1 MIGIWFKEDIE
12 SIFAE
17 HRYVV
22 VTDANGEGEF
32 LLKYLS
38 DDIKRLPICNDYSE
52 IEAKYLAESKY
63 AECPVLF
70 YVRKKA
76 VQLTFLQEYVHTG
89 GLLVL
94 DDMEVYIKQKLF
106 EATGKNT
113 HLTKDQLLLAAKLSE
128 GKDKNWWQSIAD
140 GITEP
145 LRLEDWL
152 LDFLHAPSATREKM
166 DETVW
171 NVFRSEVYRL
181 IDKPQT
187 EQPAVAM
194 AQEVVN
200 TILQSLAY
208 NTIEGLLLEVYYKWA
223 DSTEKID
230 SLRKYADN
238 YALLSDVNPL
248 KANPNH
254 PFAALDRKLMMM
266 LSNAIKLHQDMNG
279 LTKFIKQRTQDRKA
293 KAFKPQWLQSV
304 WLLCT
309 FKVEGLGDISTYHD
323 IAIYYR
329 QHFAALDTA
338 MRRIYT
344 DWLNDPATLR
354 PLQEHYTILNNE
366 LLTCW
371 FNINGKYISTQ
382 KDIVVNALAGD
393 KRTAVIICDGLRI
406 EIAESAVND
415 ITDKNVKI
423 NREMAFSVL
432 PSVTENGMSALFGCA
447 EPTMNVQTRF
457 NTLKSV
463 YDDVVIM
470 PLNMLNDSVTAHRLV
485 LNYGDIDEVGE
496 KKQMGALK
504 DISNYETELRE
515 KIAHLFRLGY
525 NKIVLTTDHGF
536 VLTGLLDEAD
546 KEPRPEGNVQ
556 KIEERFVLT
565 KEPLRASNLIE
576 RTGRY
581 FSSNY
586 QYYAK
591 TDKPFKTT
599 GRYGYSHGGFTP
611 QECIIPA
618 FELNIETNNMALGVM
633 ISNKKELRAV
643 TGNYF
648 TVKLHAEGCESDLFR
663 YERKVKLLLY
673 AGNKMVSGN
682 QIYSMKPSETIHAE
696 FELTQGIDK
705 VVLVDKETSVQIDSC
720 SIIKST
726 SRDLDDLFNN

>member
-12 SIFAE
+12 RILGE

-22 VTDANGEGEF
+22 VTDANGEGGF
-32 LLKYLS
+32 LLNYLPK
-38 DDIKRLPICNDYSE
+38 DIKQIPISNEFSE
-52 IEAKYLAESKY
+52 IEAKYLAESEY
-63 AECPVLF
+63 ADSPLLF
-70 YVRKKA
+70 YAKKKA
-76 VQLTFLQEYVHTG
+76 TQLTFLQEYVQTG

-106 EATGKNT
+106 DATGRNT

-128 GKDKNWWQSIAD
+128 GKNKNWWQSVAD

-145 LRLEDWL
+145 MRLEDWL
-152 LDFLHAPSATREKM
+152 LDFLHAPTATKGKM

-187 EQPAVAM
+187 EQPAEAM
-194 AQEVVN
+194 AHEVVN
-200 TILQSLAY
+200 TILQLLVD
-208 NTIEGLLLEVYYKWA
+208 NTIDGLLLEVYYQWA

-230 SLRKYADN
+230 TLRKYADN
-238 YALLSDVNPL
+238 YVLSADINPL
-248 KANPNH
+248 KAHPNH
-254 PFAALDRKLMMM
+254 PFAALDRQLMLM
-266 LSNAIKLHQDMNG
+266 LSNALKLHQNTNDMTNY
-279 LTKFIKQRTQDRKA
+279 IKQRTQDRKA
-293 KAFKPQWLQSV
+293 RAFKPQWLKSV
-304 WLLCT
+304 LFLCT
-309 FKVEGLGDISTYHD
+309 FKIEGIDQVTTYQD
-323 IAIYYR
+323 METYYR
-329 QHFAALDTA
+329 LHFASLDTA

-344 DWLNDPATLR
+344 AWLNEPATLR

-366 LLTCW
+366 LLTYW
-371 FNINGKYISTQ
+371 FGINDKYIATQ
-382 KDIVVNALAGD
+382 KDIVVNALSGE
-393 KRTAVIICDGLRI
+393 KRTAVIVCDGLRL
-406 EIAESAVND
+406 EIAEAVVND

-423 NREMAFSVL
+423 DRKTALTVL
-432 PSVTENGMSALFGCA
+432 PSVTENGMSALFGCS
-447 EPTMNVQTRF
+447 EPIMNAQSRY
-457 NTLKSV
+457 NILKSV

-470 PLNMLNDSVTAHRLV
+470 PLNMLNDGVTANRLV

-496 KKQMGALK
+496 KKQLGALK
-504 DISNYETELRE
+504 DISNYEPELRE

-546 KEPRPEGNVQ
+546 KEPRPEGNIL

-565 KEPLRASNLIE
+565 KEPLSATNLIE
-576 RTGRY
+576 RTGSY
-581 FSSNY
+581 FNSDY

-599 GRYGYSHGGFTP
+599 GKYGYSHGGFTP

-618 FELNIETNNMALGVM
+618 YELNIESNDMALRVM
-633 ISNKKELRAV
+633 ISNKKELKAV

-648 TVKLHAEGCESDLFR
+648 TVKLLAEGCESDLFR
-663 YERKVKLLLY
+663 NERKVKLLLY

-682 QIYSMKPSETIHAE
+682 QIYSMKPGKTVHVE
-696 FELTQGIDK
+696 FELTNGIDK
-705 VVLVDKETSVQIDSC
+705 VIVVDKDTSEQIDSC
-720 SIIKST
+720 AISKSL
-726 SRDLDDLFNN
+726 SRDIDDLF

>member
-12 SIFAE
+12 RILAE
-17 HRYVV
+17 HRYIV

-38 DDIKRLPICNDYSE
+38 EDIKQLPISNEYSE

-63 AECPVLF
+63 VDSPVLF

-76 VQLTFLQEYVHTG
+76 VQLTFLQEYVQTG

-94 DDMEVYIKQKLF
+94 DDMEAYIKQKLF
-106 EATGKNT
+106 EVTGKNT

-128 GKDKNWWQSIAD
+128 GKNNNWWQSVAD

-152 LDFLHAPSATREKM
+152 LDFLHAPAATRLKM

-171 NVFRSEVYRL
+171 KVFRSEVYRL

-187 EQPAVAM
+187 EQPAEAL
-194 AQEVVN
+194 AQEGVN
-200 TILQSLAY
+200 VILQSLAD
-208 NTIEGLLLEVYYKWA
+208 NSINGLLLEVYYQWA

-230 SLRKYADN
+230 TLRKYADN
-238 YALLSDVNPL
+238 YALLADINPL
-248 KANPNH
+248 KAHPNH
-254 PFAALDRKLMMM
+254 PFAALDRQLMLM
-266 LSNAIKLHQDMNG
+266 LSNAMKLHQDTTE
-279 LTKFIKQRTQDRKA
+279 LTKFLKQRTQDRKA

-309 FKVEGLGDISTYHD
+309 FKVEGLGSISSYQD
-323 IAIYYR
+323 IATYYR
-329 QHFAALDTA
+329 LHFAALDTA

-371 FNINGKYISTQ
+371 FEIKDNYISTQ
-382 KDIVVNALAGD
+382 KDIVTNALSGD
-393 KRTAVIICDGLRI
+393 KRTAVIVCDGLRL
-406 EIAESAVND
+406 EIAEAVVKD

-423 NREMAFSVL
+423 DRKTALSVL
-432 PSVTENGMSALFGCA
+432 PSVTENGMSALYGCS
-447 EPTMNVQTRF
+447 EPTMNAQTRF
-457 NTLKSV
+457 NTLKSI

-470 PLNMLNDSVTAHRLV
+470 PLNMLNDGIIAQRLV

-504 DISNYETELRE
+504 DITNYEPELRE

-536 VLTGLLDEAD
+536 VLTGILDEAD
-546 KEPRPEGNVQ
+546 KELRPEGNVQ
-556 KIEERFVLT
+556 KIEERYVLT
-565 KEPLRASNLIE
+565 EEPLNAANLIE
-576 RTGRY
+576 KAGRY
-581 FSSNY
+581 FNSNY

-618 FELNIETNNMALGVM
+618 YELNIETNNMALGVM
-633 ISNKKELRAV
+633 ISNKKELQSV

-648 TVKLHAEGCESDLFR
+648 TVKLLAEGCESDLFR
-663 YERKVKLLLY
+663 NERKVKLLLY

-696 FELTQGIDK
+696 FEMTLGIDK

-720 SIIKST
+720 SIIKSA
-726 SRDLDDLFNN
+726 SRDLDDLL

>member
-12 SIFAE
+12 RILAE
-17 HRYVV
+17 HRYIV

-38 DDIKRLPICNDYSE
+38 EDIKQLPITGEYSE

-63 AECPVLF
+63 EDSPVLF
-70 YVRKKA
+70 YARKKA
-76 VQLTFLQEYVHTG
+76 AQLTFLQEYVQTG

-106 EATGKNT
+106 EVTGKNT

-128 GKDKNWWQSIAD
+128 GKNKNWWQSVAD

-152 LDFLHAPSATREKM
+152 LDFLHAPAATRQKM

-187 EQPAVAM
+187 EQPAEAM

-200 TILQSLAY
+200 VILLSLAD
-208 NTIEGLLLEVYYKWA
+208 NSINGLLLEVYYQWA

-230 SLRKYADN
+230 TLSKYADS
-238 YALLSDVNPL
+238 YALRADINPL
-248 KANPNH
+248 KAHPNH
-254 PFAALDRKLMMM
+254 PFAALDRQLMLM
-266 LSNAIKLHQDMNG
+266 LSNAMKLHQDTTE
-279 LTKFIKQRTQDRKA
+279 LTKFLKQRTQDRKA

-309 FKVEGLGDISTYHD
+309 FKVEGLGSISSYQD
-323 IAIYYR
+323 IATYYR
-329 QHFAALDTA
+329 LHFAALDTA

-344 DWLNDPATLR
+344 DWLNDPVTLR
-354 PLQEHYTILNNE
+354 PLQEHYTILYNE

-371 FNINGKYISTQ
+371 FNIEDNYSSTQ
-382 KDIVVNALAGD
+382 KNMVVNALAGD
-393 KRTAVIICDGLRI
+393 KRTAIIVCDGLRL
-406 EIAESAVND
+406 EIAEAVVNA
-415 ITDKNVKI
+415 ITDKDVKI
-423 NREMAFSVL
+423 DRKTALSVV
-432 PSVTENGMSALFGCA
+432 PSVTENGMSALFGCS
-447 EPTMNVQTRF
+447 EPTMNAQARF
-457 NTLKSV
+457 NTLKSI

-470 PLNMLNDSVTAHRLV
+470 PLNMLNDSVTAKRLV
-485 LNYGDIDEVGE
+485 LYYGDIDEVGE
-496 KKQMGALK
+496 KKQLGALK
-504 DISNYETELRE
+504 DITNYESELIE

-546 KEPRPEGNVQ
+546 KEPRPEGNIL
-556 KIEERFVLT
+556 KMEERFVLT
-565 KEPLRASNLIE
+565 EEPLTASNLME
-576 RTGRY
+576 RTDRY
-581 FSSNY
+581 FNSNY

-618 FELNIETNNMALGVM
+618 YELSIESNDMALGVM
-633 ISNKKELRAV
+633 ISNKKELKSV

-648 TVKLHAEGCESDLFR
+648 TVKLLAEGCESDLFR
-663 YERKVKLLLY
+663 NERKIKLLLY
-673 AGNKMVSGN
+673 SGNKMVYGN
-682 QIYSMKPSETIHAE
+682 QFYSMKPGETIHAE
-696 FELTQGIDK
+696 FEMTQGIDK
-705 VVLVDKETSVQIDSC
+705 VVLVDKETAVQIDSC
-720 SIIKST
+720 SIIKSA
-726 SRDLDDLFNN
+726 SRDLDDLL

>member
-12 SIFAE
+12 RILAE

-22 VTDANGEGEF
+22 VTDANGEGGF
-32 LLKYLS
+32 LLKYLPE
-38 DDIKRLPICNDYSE
+38 DIRQIPISNEYSE
-52 IEAKYLAESKY
+52 IEAKYLAESEY
-63 AECPVLF
+63 AESPILF
-70 YVRKKA
+70 YAKKKA
-76 VQLTFLQEYVHTG
+76 AQLTFLQEYVQTG

-106 EATGKNT
+106 DATDKNT
-113 HLTKDQLLLAAKLSE
+113 YLTKDQLLLAAKLSE
-128 GKDKNWWQSIAD
+128 GKNKNWWQSVAD

-152 LDFLHAPSATREKM
+152 LDFLHAPAATRQKM

-181 IDKPQT
+181 IDKPQM
-187 EQPAVAM
+187 EQSAEAL

-200 TILQSLAY
+200 VILQSLAD
-208 NTIEGLLLEVYYKWA
+208 NSIEGLLLEVYYQWA

-230 SLRKYADN
+230 TLRKYADN
-238 YALLSDVNPL
+238 YALPTDINPL
-248 KANPNH
+248 KAHPNH
-254 PFAALDRKLMMM
+254 PFAALDRQLILM
-266 LSNAIKLHQDMNG
+266 LSNAMKMHQNTTE
-279 LTKFIKQRTQDRKA
+279 LTKFLKQRAQDRKA

-309 FKVEGLGDISTYHD
+309 FKVEGLGPISTYQD
-323 IAIYYR
+323 IATYYR

-371 FNINGKYISTQ
+371 FEIKDNYISTQ
-382 KDIVVNALAGD
+382 KDIVTNALSGD
-393 KRTAVIICDGLRI
+393 KRTAVIVCDGLRL
-406 EIAESAVND
+406 EIAEAVVKD

-423 NREMAFSVL
+423 DRKTALSVL
-432 PSVTENGMSALFGCA
+432 PSVTENGMSALYGCS
-447 EPTMNVQTRF
+447 EPTMNAQTRF
-457 NTLKSV
+457 NTLKSI
-463 YDDVVIM
+463 YDDVVIL
-470 PLNMLNDSVTAHRLV
+470 PLNMLNDGVIAQRLV

-504 DISNYETELRE
+504 DITNYEPELRE

-536 VLTGLLDEAD
+536 VLTGILDEAD

-556 KIEERFVLT
+556 KIEERYVLT
-565 KEPLRASNLIE
+565 EEPLNAANLIE
-576 RTGRY
+576 KAGRY
-581 FSSNY
+581 FNSNY

-618 FELNIETNNMALGVM
+618 YELNIETNNMALGVM
-633 ISNKKELRAV
+633 ISNKKELKSV

-648 TVKLHAEGCESDLFR
+648 TVKLLAEGCESDLFR
-663 YERKVKLLLY
+663 NERKVKLLLY

-696 FELTQGIDK
+696 FEMTLGIDK

-720 SIIKST
+720 SIIKSA
-726 SRDLDDLFNN
+726 SRDLDDLL

>member
-12 SIFAE
+12 RILAE

-32 LLKYLS
+32 LLKYLPE
-38 DDIKRLPICNDYSE
+38 DIKQLPITGEYSE

-63 AECPVLF
+63 ADCPVLF

-76 VQLTFLQEYVHTG
+76 AQLSFLQEYVQTG

-113 HLTKDQLLLAAKLSE
+113 HLTKDQLLLAAKLSD
-128 GKDKNWWQSIAD
+128 GKNKNWWQSVAD

-152 LDFLHAPSATREKM
+152 LDFLHAPAATRQKM

-187 EQPAVAM
+187 EQPAEAM

-200 TILQSLAY
+200 TILQSLAD
-208 NTIEGLLLEVYYKWA
+208 NTIEGLLLEVYYQWA

-230 SLRKYADN
+230 TLRKYAEN
-238 YALLSDVNPL
+238 YALPADINPL
-248 KANPNH
+248 KAHPNH
-254 PFAALDRKLMMM
+254 PFSALDRQLMMM
-266 LSNAIKLHQDMNG
+266 LSNALKLHQDTKE

-293 KAFKPQWLQSV
+293 KAL
-304 WLLCT
+304 
-309 FKVEGLGDISTYHD
+309 VEGLGAISTYQD
-323 IAIYYR
+323 VATYYR

-371 FNINGKYISTQ
+371 FDIKENYISTQ
-382 KDIVVNALAGD
+382 KDIVINALSRD
-393 KRTAVIICDGLRI
+393 KRTAVIVCDGLRL
-406 EIAESAVND
+406 EIAEAIVNG

-423 NREMAFSVL
+423 DRKTALTVL
-432 PSVTENGMSALFGCA
+432 PSVTENGMSALFGCS
-447 EPTMNVQTRF
+447 EPIMNAQPRF

-470 PLNMLNDSVTAHRLV
+470 PLNMLNDGVTANRLV

-496 KKQMGALK
+496 KKQLGALK
-504 DISNYETELRE
+504 DITNYEPELRE

-546 KEPRPEGNVQ
+546 KEPRPEGNIQ
-556 KIEERFVLT
+556 KIEERYVLT
-565 KEPLRASNLIE
+565 EEPLNAANLIE
-576 RTGRY
+576 RGGSY

-618 FELNIETNNMALGVM
+618 YELNIESNDMALRVM
-633 ISNKKELRAV
+633 ISNKKELKAV

-648 TVKLHAEGCESDLFR
+648 TVKLLAEGCESDLFR
-663 YERKVKLLLY
+663 SERKVKLLLF

-682 QIYSMKPSETIHAE
+682 QIFSMKPGETIHAE
-696 FELTQGIDK
+696 FEMTQGIDK

-720 SIIKST
+720 SIIKSA
-726 SRDLDDLFNN
+726 SRDLDDLL

>member
-12 SIFAE
+12 RILGE

-22 VTDANGEGEF
+22 VTDANGEGGF

-38 DDIKRLPICNDYSE
+38 EDIKQIPISNEYSE
-52 IEAKYLAESKY
+52 IEAKYLAESEF
-63 AECPVLF
+63 ADSPVLF
-70 YVRKKA
+70 YARKKA
-76 VQLTFLQEYVHTG
+76 AQLNFLQEYVQTG

-94 DDMEVYIKQKLF
+94 DDMEAYIKQKLF
-106 EATGKNT
+106 DATGKNT

-128 GKDKNWWQSIAD
+128 GKDKNWWQSVAD
-140 GITEP
+140 GITAP

-152 LDFLHAPSATREKM
+152 LDFLHAPAATRQKM

-187 EQPAVAM
+187 EQSAETM
-194 AQEVVN
+194 AQEVANV
-200 TILQSLAY
+200 ILQSLAD
-208 NTIEGLLLEVYYKWA
+208 NTIEGLMLEVYYQWA

-230 SLRKYADN
+230 TLRKYADS
-238 YALLSDVNPL
+238 YALPTDINPL
-248 KANPNH
+248 KAHPNH
-254 PFAALDRKLMMM
+254 PFAVLDRQLMLM
-266 LSNAIKLHQDMNG
+266 LSNAMKLHQETEE
-279 LTKFIKQRTQDRKA
+279 LAKFIKQRTQDRKA

-304 WLLCT
+304 LLLCT
-309 FKVEGLGDISTYHD
+309 FKTEGLGQVATYQD
-323 IAIYYR
+323 MCTYYR
-329 QHFAALDTA
+329 QHFASLDTA

-344 DWLNDPATLR
+344 AWLNDPATLR
-354 PLQEHYTILNNE
+354 PLQEYYTILNNE
-366 LLTCW
+366 LLSSW
-371 FNINGKYISTQ
+371 FNINDNYVATQ
-382 KDIVVNALAGD
+382 RDIVVKALSGD
-393 KRTAVIICDGLRI
+393 KRTAVIVCDGLRL
-406 EIAESAVND
+406 EIAEAVVNG

-423 NREMAFSVL
+423 DKKAALSVL
-432 PSVTENGMSALFGCA
+432 PSVTENGMSVLFGCS
-447 EPTMNVQTRF
+447 EPTTNAQLRY

-463 YDDVVIM
+463 FDDVVIM
-470 PLNMLNDSVTAHRLV
+470 QLDMLNDGVTAQRLV
-485 LNYGDIDEVGE
+485 LNYGDIDQVGE
-496 KKQMGALK
+496 KKQLGALK
-504 DISNYETELRE
+504 DITNYESELRE
-515 KIAHLFRLGY
+515 KVAHLFRLGH
-525 NKIVLTTDHGF
+525 NKIVITTDHGF

-565 KEPLRASNLIE
+565 EEPLSASNLIE

-581 FSSNY
+581 FNSNY

-618 FELNIETNNMALGVM
+618 YELTIETNDMALRVM
-633 ISNKKELRAV
+633 ISNKKELNAV

-648 TVKLHAEGCESDLFR
+648 TVKLLAEGCESDLFR
-663 YERKVKLLLY
+663 NERKVKLLFY
-673 AGNKMVSGN
+673 AGSKLVIGN
-682 QIYSMKPSETIHAE
+682 LIYSMKPNKTVHVE
-696 FELTQGIDK
+696 FELAHGIDK

-720 SIIKST
+720 SIIKSA
-726 SRDLDDLFNN
+726 SRDLDDLL

>member
-12 SIFAE
+12 RVLAE

-38 DDIKRLPICNDYSE
+38 EDIKQLPISNEYSE

-63 AECPVLF
+63 ADSQILF
-70 YVRKKA
+70 YARKKA
-76 VQLTFLQEYVHTG
+76 VQLTFLQEYVQTG

-94 DDMEVYIKQKLF
+94 DDMEAYIKQKLF

-113 HLTKDQLLLAAKLSE
+113 HLNKDQLLLAAKLSE
-128 GKDKNWWQSIAD
+128 GKNKNWWQSVAD
-140 GITEP
+140 GITES

-152 LDFLHAPSATREKM
+152 LDFLHAPTAIRQNM

-181 IDKPQT
+181 INKPQT
-187 EQPAVAM
+187 EQPADAM

-200 TILQSLAY
+200 VILQSLAD
-208 NTIEGLLLEVYYKWA
+208 NSIEGLLLEVYYQWA

-238 YALLSDVNPL
+238 YALPTDINPL
-248 KANPNH
+248 KAHPNH
-254 PFAALDRKLMMM
+254 PFAALDRQLMQM
-266 LSNAIKLHQDMNG
+266 LSNAMKLHQDTTE
-279 LTKFIKQRTQDRKA
+279 LTKFLNQRIQDRKA

-309 FKVEGLGDISTYHD
+309 FKVEGLGAISTYQD
-323 IAIYYR
+323 IVTYYR
-329 QHFAALDTA
+329 QFFAALDTA

-344 DWLNDPATLR
+344 DWLNEPATLR

-371 FNINGKYISTQ
+371 FNIKDNYISTQ
-382 KDIVVNALAGD
+382 KDVVVNALAGD
-393 KRTAVIICDGLRI
+393 KRTAVIVCDGLRL
-406 EIAESAVND
+406 EIAEAVVSS
-415 ITDKNVKI
+415 ITDRNVKI
-423 NREMAFSVL
+423 DRKTALSVL
-432 PSVTENGMSALFGCA
+432 PSVTENGMSALFGCS
-447 EPTMNVQTRF
+447 EPTMNAQTRF
-457 NTLKSV
+457 NTLKSI

-470 PLNMLNDSVTAHRLV
+470 PLNMLNDGVTAQRLV

-496 KKQMGALK
+496 KKQLGALK
-504 DISNYETELRE
+504 DITNYEPELRE

-546 KEPRPEGNVQ
+546 KEPRPNGNVQ
-556 KIEERFVLT
+556 KVEERYVLT
-565 KEPLRASNLIE
+565 EEPLKASSLIE
-576 RTGRY
+576 KTGRY
-581 FSSNY
+581 FNSNY

-618 FELNIETNNMALGVM
+618 YELNIETNNMALGVM
-633 ISNKKELRAV
+633 ISNKKELKAV

-648 TVKLHAEGCESDLFR
+648 TVKLLAEGCESDLFR
-663 YERKVKLLLY
+663 NERKVKLLLY

-682 QIYSMKPSETIHAE
+682 QVYSMKPGETVNAE
-696 FELTQGIDK
+696 FEMTKGIDK
-705 VVLVDKETSVQIDSC
+705 VVLVDRETSVQIDSC
-720 SIIKST
+720 SIIKSA
-726 SRDLDDLFNN
+726 SRDLDDLL

>member
-12 SIFAE
+12 RILAE

-22 VTDANGEGEF
+22 VTDANGEGGF
-32 LLKYLS
+32 LLKYLPE
-38 DDIKRLPICNDYSE
+38 DIRQIPISNEYSE
-52 IEAKYLAESKY
+52 IEAKYLAESEY
-63 AECPVLF
+63 AESPILF
-70 YVRKKA
+70 YAKKKA
-76 VQLTFLQEYVHTG
+76 AQLTFLQEYVQTG
-89 GLLVL
+89 GLLVM

-106 EATGKNT
+106 DATDKNT

-128 GKDKNWWQSIAD
+128 GKNKNWWQSVAD

-152 LDFLHAPSATREKM
+152 LDFLHAPAATRQKM

-181 IDKPQT
+181 IDKPQM
-187 EQPAVAM
+187 EQSAEAL

-200 TILQSLAY
+200 VILQSLAD
-208 NTIEGLLLEVYYKWA
+208 NSIDGLLLEVYYQWA

-238 YALLSDVNPL
+238 YALPADINPL
-248 KANPNH
+248 KAHPNH
-254 PFAALDRKLMMM
+254 PFAALDRQLMQM
-266 LSNAIKLHQDMNG
+266 LSNAMKMHQDTTE
-279 LTKFIKQRTQDRKA
+279 LTKFLKQRTQDRKA

-309 FKVEGLGDISTYHD
+309 FKVEGLGTISTYQD
-323 IAIYYR
+323 IATYYR

-371 FNINGKYISTQ
+371 FDIKDNYISTQ
-382 KDIVVNALAGD
+382 KDIVINALSGD
-393 KRTAVIICDGLRI
+393 KRTAVIVCDGLRL
-406 EIAESAVND
+406 EIAEAVVNA
-415 ITDKNVKI
+415 ITDKTVKI
-423 NREMAFSVL
+423 DRKTALSVL
-432 PSVTENGMSALFGCA
+432 PSVTENGMSALFGCSD
-447 EPTMNVQTRF
+447 PTMNTQTRF
-457 NTLKSV
+457 NTLKSF

-470 PLNMLNDSVTAHRLV
+470 PLNMLNDGVTAQRLV

-496 KKQMGALK
+496 KKQLGALK
-504 DISNYETELRE
+504 DITNYEPELRE

-556 KIEERFVLT
+556 KIEERYVLT
-565 KEPLRASNLIE
+565 EEPLNAANLIE
-576 RTGRY
+576 KAGRY
-581 FSSNY
+581 FNSNY

-618 FELNIETNNMALGVM
+618 YELNIETNNMALGVM
-633 ISNKKELRAV
+633 ISNKKELQSV

-648 TVKLHAEGCESDLFR
+648 TVKLLAEGCESDLFR
-663 YERKVKLLLY
+663 NERKVKLLLY

-696 FELTQGIDK
+696 FEMTLGIDK

-720 SIIKST
+720 SIIKSA
-726 SRDLDDLFNN
+726 SRDLDDLL

>member
-12 SIFAE
+12 RILAE
-17 HRYVV
+17 HRYIV

-38 DDIKRLPICNDYSE
+38 EDIKQLPISNEYSE

-63 AECPVLF
+63 VDSPVLF
-70 YVRKKA
+70 YARKKA
-76 VQLTFLQEYVHTG
+76 ARLTFLQEYVQTG

-94 DDMEVYIKQKLF
+94 DDMEVYIRQKLF
-106 EATGKNT
+106 EVTGKNT

-128 GKDKNWWQSIAD
+128 GKNKNWWQSVAD

-152 LDFLHAPSATREKM
+152 LDFLHAPAATRLKM

-171 NVFRSEVYRL
+171 KVFRSEVYRL

-187 EQPAVAM
+187 EQPAEAL
-194 AQEVVN
+194 AQEGVN
-200 TILQSLAY
+200 VILQSLAD
-208 NTIEGLLLEVYYKWA
+208 NSINGLLLEVYYQWA

-230 SLRKYADN
+230 TLRKYADN
-238 YALLSDVNPL
+238 YALPADINPL
-248 KANPNH
+248 KAHPNH
-254 PFAALDRKLMMM
+254 PFAALDRQLMLM
-266 LSNAIKLHQDMNG
+266 LSNAMKLHQDTTE
-279 LTKFIKQRTQDRKA
+279 LTKFLKQRTQDRKA

-309 FKVEGLGDISTYHD
+309 FKVEGLGSISSYQD
-323 IAIYYR
+323 IATYYR
-329 QHFAALDTA
+329 LHFAALDTA

-371 FNINGKYISTQ
+371 FEIKDNYISTQ
-382 KDIVVNALAGD
+382 KDIVTNALSGD
-393 KRTAVIICDGLRI
+393 KRTAVIVCDGLRL
-406 EIAESAVND
+406 EIAEAVVKD

-423 NREMAFSVL
+423 DRKTALSVL
-432 PSVTENGMSALFGCA
+432 PSVTENGMSALYGCS
-447 EPTMNVQTRF
+447 EPTMNAQTRF
-457 NTLKSV
+457 NTLKSI

-470 PLNMLNDSVTAHRLV
+470 PLNMLNDGIIAQRLV

-504 DISNYETELRE
+504 DITNYEPELRE

-536 VLTGLLDEAD
+536 VLTGILDEAD
-546 KEPRPEGNVQ
+546 KELRPEGNVQ
-556 KIEERFVLT
+556 KIEERYVLT
-565 KEPLRASNLIE
+565 EEPLNAANLIE
-576 RTGRY
+576 KAGRY
-581 FSSNY
+581 FNSNY

-618 FELNIETNNMALGVM
+618 YELNIETNNMALGVM
-633 ISNKKELRAV
+633 ISNKKELQSV

-648 TVKLHAEGCESDLFR
+648 TVKLLAEGCESDLFR
-663 YERKVKLLLY
+663 NERKVKLLLY

-696 FELTQGIDK
+696 FEMTLGIDK

-720 SIIKST
+720 SIIKSA
-726 SRDLDDLFNN
+726 SRDLDDLL

>member
-1 MIGIWFKEDIE
+1 MIGIWFKEDIDR
-12 SIFAE
+12 ILAE
-17 HRYVV
+17 HRHVV
-22 VTDANGEGEF
+22 VTDASSEGEF

-38 DDIKRLPICNDYSE
+38 EDIKQLPISNEYSE

-63 AECPVLF
+63 VDSPVLF
-70 YVRKKA
+70 YVGKKA
-76 VQLTFLQEYVHTG
+76 AQLSFLQEYVQTG

-128 GKDKNWWQSIAD
+128 GKNKNWWQSVAD

-152 LDFLHAPSATREKM
+152 LDFLHAPAATRQKM

-171 NVFRSEVYRL
+171 NVFRSEVYQL

-200 TILQSLAY
+200 TIMQSLAD
-208 NTIEGLLLEVYYKWA
+208 NTIDGLLLKVYYQWA

-230 SLRKYADN
+230 TLRKYADN
-238 YALLSDVNPL
+238 YVLPADINPL
-248 KANPNH
+248 KAHPNH
-254 PFAALDRKLMMM
+254 PFAALDRQLMLM
-266 LSNAIKLHQDMNG
+266 LSNAMKLHQDTKG
-279 LTKFIKQRTQDRKA
+279 LTKFLKQRTQDRKA
-293 KAFKPQWLQSV
+293 KAFKPIWLQSV
-304 WLLCT
+304 LLLCT
-309 FKVEGLGDISTYHD
+309 FKIEDPGQVTTYQDMST
-323 IAIYYR
+323 YYR

-344 DWLNDPATLR
+344 AWLSDPATLR

-366 LLTCW
+366 LLTYW
-371 FNINGKYISTQ
+371 FSLNDNYVATQ
-382 KDIVVNALAGD
+382 KDIVANALSGGI
-393 KRTAVIICDGLRI
+393 RTAVIVCDGLRL
-406 EIAESAVND
+406 EIAEAVVEG
-415 ITDKNVKI
+415 IIDKNVKI
-423 NREMAFSVL
+423 DKKTALAVL
-432 PSVTENGMSALFGCA
+432 PSVTENGMSALYGCS
-447 EPTMNVQTRF
+447 EPTTNAQSRY
-457 NTLKSV
+457 NTLKSA

-470 PLNMLNDSVTAHRLV
+470 PLNMLNDGVTARRLV

-496 KKQMGALK
+496 KKQLGALE
-504 DISNYETELRE
+504 DITNYEPKLRE

-556 KIEERFVLT
+556 KIEERYVLT
-565 KEPLRASNLIE
+565 EEPLKTSNLIE

-581 FSSNY
+581 FNSNY

-618 FELNIETNNMALGVM
+618 YELSIETNDMALGVI
-633 ISNKKELRAV
+633 ISNKKELKAV

-648 TVKLHAEGCESDLFR
+648 TVKLLAEGCESDLFR
-663 YERKVKLLLY
+663 NERKVKLLLF

-682 QIYSMKPSETIHAE
+682 QIYSMKPGDTIHAE
-696 FELTQGIDK
+696 FEMTNGIDK

-720 SIIKST
+720 SIIKSA
-726 SRDLDDLFNN
+726 SRDLDGLL

>member
-12 SIFAE
+12 RILRE

-32 LLKYLS
+32 LLKYLPE
-38 DDIKRLPICNDYSE
+38 DIRQIPISNEYSE

-63 AECPVLF
+63 ADSPVLF

-76 VQLTFLQEYVHTG
+76 VQLSFLQEYVQTG
-89 GLLVL
+89 GLLIL

-113 HLTKDQLLLAAKLSE
+113 HLTKDQLLLAAKLCE
-128 GKDKNWWQSIAD
+128 GKNKNWWQSVAD

-152 LDFLHAPSATREKM
+152 LDFLHAPASTRQKM

-187 EQPAVAM
+187 EQPAEAM

-200 TILQSLAY
+200 VILQSLAD
-208 NTIEGLLLEVYYKWA
+208 NSIEGLLLEVYYQWA

-230 SLRKYADN
+230 TLRKYADN
-238 YALLSDVNPL
+238 YALSADCNPL
-248 KANPNH
+248 KAHPNH
-254 PFAALDRKLMMM
+254 PFAALDRQLMQM
-266 LSNAIKLHQDMNG
+266 LSNAMKMHLDTTE
-279 LTKFIKQRTQDRKA
+279 LTRFLNQRTQDRKA

-309 FKVEGLGDISTYHD
+309 FKVEGLGAISTYQD
-323 IAIYYR
+323 IVTYYR
-329 QHFAALDTA
+329 QYFAALDTA

-344 DWLNDPATLR
+344 DWLNEPATLR

-371 FNINGKYISTQ
+371 FNIKDNYISAQ

-393 KRTAVIICDGLRI
+393 KRTAVIVCDGLRL
-406 EIAESAVND
+406 EIAEAVVNA
-415 ITDKNVKI
+415 ITDNNVKI
-423 NREMAFSVL
+423 DKKTALSVL
-432 PSVTENGMSALFGCA
+432 PSVTENGMSALFGCS
-447 EPTMNVQTRF
+447 EPIINAQTRF
-457 NTLKSV
+457 NTLKSI
-463 YDDVVIM
+463 YDNVVII
-470 PLNMLNDSVTAHRLV
+470 PLNMLNDGVTAQRLV

-496 KKQMGALK
+496 KKQLGALK
-504 DISNYETELRE
+504 DITNYEPELRE

-546 KEPRPEGNVQ
+546 KEPRPNGNVQ
-556 KIEERFVLT
+556 KIEERYVLT
-565 KEPLRASNLIE
+565 EEPLKASSLIE
-576 RTGRY
+576 KTGRY
-581 FSSNY
+581 FNSNY

-618 FELNIETNNMALGVM
+618 YELNIETNDMTLGVN
-633 ISNKKELRAV
+633 ISNKMDLKAV

-648 TVKLHAEGCESDLFR
+648 TVKLLAEGCESDLFR
-663 YERKVKLLLY
+663 NERKVKLLLY
-673 AGNKMVSGN
+673 AGNKMMPGN
-682 QIYSMKPSETIHAE
+682 QVYSMKPGETVNAE
-696 FELTQGIDK
+696 FEMTQGIDK
-705 VVLVDKETSVQIDSC
+705 VILVDKETSVQIDSC
-720 SIIKST
+720 SIIKSA
-726 SRDLDDLFNN
+726 SRDLDDLL

>member
-1 MIGIWFKEDIE
+1 MIGIWFKENIE
-12 SIFAE
+12 RILAE

-22 VTDANGEGEF
+22 LTDANGEGEF

-38 DDIKRLPICNDYSE
+38 EDIKQLPISNEYSE

-63 AECPVLF
+63 ADSPLLF

-76 VQLTFLQEYVHTG
+76 VQLTFLQEYVQTG

-94 DDMEVYIKQKLF
+94 DDMEAYIKQKLF

-128 GKDKNWWQSIAD
+128 GKNKNWWQSVAD

-152 LDFLHAPSATREKM
+152 LDFLHAPAVTRQKM

-181 IDKPQT
+181 INKPQT
-187 EQPAVAM
+187 EQPAEAM
-194 AQEVVN
+194 AQETVDV
-200 TILQSLAY
+200 ILQSLAD
-208 NTIEGLLLEVYYKWA
+208 NSIEGLLLDVYYQWA

-230 SLRKYADN
+230 TLRKYADN
-238 YALLSDVNPL
+238 YALPADINPL
-248 KANPNH
+248 RAHPNH
-254 PFAALDRKLMMM
+254 PFATLDRQLMLI
-266 LSNAIKLHQDMNG
+266 LSNAMKMHQDTTE
-279 LTKFIKQRTQDRKA
+279 LTKFLKQRTQDRKA

-309 FKVEGLGDISTYHD
+309 FKVEGLGAISTYQD
-323 IAIYYR
+323 IATYYR

-344 DWLNDPATLR
+344 DWLNEPAILR

-371 FNINGKYISTQ
+371 FDIKENYISTQ

-393 KRTAVIICDGLRI
+393 KRTAVIVCDGLRL
-406 EIAESAVND
+406 EIAEAVVNA

-423 NREMAFSVL
+423 DRKTALSVL
-432 PSVTENGMSALFGCA
+432 PSVIENGMSALFGCN
-447 EPTMNVQTRF
+447 EPTMNAQYRF
-457 NTLKSV
+457 NTLKSI

-470 PLNMLNDSVTAHRLV
+470 PLNMLNDGVTAQRLV

-504 DISNYETELRE
+504 DITNYEPELRE

-525 NKIVLTTDHGF
+525 NRIVLTTDHGF
-536 VLTGLLDEAD
+536 VLTDLLDESD
-546 KEPRPEGNVQ
+546 KEPRPEGNIQ
-556 KIEERFVLT
+556 KIEERYVLT
-565 KEPLRASNLIE
+565 EEPLNAANLIE
-576 RTGRY
+576 RGGSY
-581 FSSNY
+581 FNSNF

-618 FELNIETNNMALGVM
+618 YELNIETNNMALGVM
-633 ISNKKELRAV
+633 ISNKMELKAV

-648 TVKLHAEGCESDLFR
+648 TVKLLAEGCESDLFR
-663 YERKVKLLLY
+663 NERKVKLLLF

-682 QIYSMKPSETIHAE
+682 QIYSMKPGETIHAE
-696 FELTQGIDK
+696 FEKTQGIDK

-720 SIIKST
+720 SIIKSA
-726 SRDLDDLFNN
+726 SRDLDDLL

>member
-1 MIGIWFKEDIE
+1 MIGIWFKEDIDR
-12 SIFAE
+12 ILAE
-17 HRYVV
+17 HRHVV
-22 VTDANGEGEF
+22 VTDASSEGEF

-38 DDIKRLPICNDYSE
+38 EDIKQLPISNEYSE

-63 AECPVLF
+63 ADSPVLF
-70 YVRKKA
+70 YVKKKA
-76 VQLTFLQEYVHTG
+76 LQLTFLQEYVQTG

-113 HLTKDQLLLAAKLSE
+113 HLTKDKLLLAAKLSE
-128 GKDKNWWQSIAD
+128 GKNKNWWQSVAD

-152 LDFLHAPSATREKM
+152 LDFLHAPVATRQKM

-181 IDKPQT
+181 IEKPQT
-187 EQPAVAM
+187 EQPAEAM

-200 TILQSLAY
+200 VILQSLAD
-208 NTIEGLLLEVYYKWA
+208 NSIEGLLLEVYYQWA

-230 SLRKYADN
+230 TLRKYADN
-238 YALLSDVNPL
+238 YVLPADINPL
-248 KANPNH
+248 KVHPNH
-254 PFAALDRKLMMM
+254 PFATLDRQLMLI
-266 LSNAIKLHQDMNG
+266 LSNAMKLHQDTTE
-279 LTKFIKQRTQDRKA
+279 LTKFLKQRTQDRKA

-304 WLLCT
+304 WFLCT
-309 FKVEGLGDISTYHD
+309 FKIEGLGAISTYQD
-323 IAIYYR
+323 IATYYR

-344 DWLNDPATLR
+344 DWLNEPATLR

-371 FNINGKYISTQ
+371 FDIKENYISTQ
-382 KDIVVNALAGD
+382 KDIVVTALAGD
-393 KRTAVIICDGLRI
+393 KRTAVIVCDGLRL
-406 EIAESAVND
+406 EIAEAVVKE

-423 NREMAFSVL
+423 DRKTALSVL
-432 PSVTENGMSALFGCA
+432 PSVTENGMSALFGCS
-447 EPTMNVQTRF
+447 EPTMNAQTRF
-457 NTLKSV
+457 NTLKSI

-470 PLNMLNDSVTAHRLV
+470 PLNMLNDGVTTQRLV

-504 DISNYETELRE
+504 DITNYEPELRE

-546 KEPRPEGNVQ
+546 KEPRPEGNIQ
-556 KIEERFVLT
+556 KIEERYVLT
-565 KEPLRASNLIE
+565 EEPLKASNLIE
-576 RTGRY
+576 KGGSY
-581 FSSNY
+581 FNSNY

-618 FELNIETNNMALGVM
+618 YELNIENNNMALGVM
-633 ISNKKELRAV
+633 ISNKKELKAV

-648 TVKLHAEGCESDLFR
+648 MVKLLAEGCESDLFR
-663 YERKVKLLLY
+663 NERKVKLLLF
-673 AGNKMVSGN
+673 AGNQMVSGN
-682 QIYSMKPSETIHAE
+682 QIFSMKPGETFHAE
-696 FELTQGIDK
+696 FEMTQGIDK

-720 SIIKST
+720 SIIKSA
-726 SRDLDDLFNN
+726 SRDLDDLL

>member
-1 MIGIWFKEDIE
+1 MIGIWFREDIE
-12 SIFAE
+12 RILAE

-22 VTDANGEGEF
+22 VTDANSEGGF
-32 LLKYLS
+32 LLKYLPE
-38 DDIKRLPICNDYSE
+38 DIRQIPISNEYSE
-52 IEAKYLAESKY
+52 IEAKYLAESEY
-63 AECPVLF
+63 ADIPILF

-76 VQLTFLQEYVHTG
+76 AQLTFLQEYVQTG

-106 EATGKNT
+106 DATGKNT

-128 GKDKNWWQSIAD
+128 GKNKNWWQSVAD
-140 GITEP
+140 GIAEP

-152 LDFLHAPSATREKM
+152 LDFLHAPAATRQKM

-171 NVFRSEVYRL
+171 KVFCSEVYRL
-181 IDKPQT
+181 INKPQT
-187 EQPAVAM
+187 DQPAETM

-200 TILQSLAY
+200 TILQSLAD
-208 NTIEGLLLEVYYKWA
+208 NTIDGLLLEVYYQWA

-230 SLRKYADN
+230 TLRKYTDN
-238 YALLSDVNPL
+238 YALPADINPL
-248 KANPNH
+248 KAHPNH
-254 PFAALDRKLMMM
+254 PFAALDRQLMMM
-266 LSNAIKLHQDMNG
+266 LSNAIKLHQDTKE
-279 LTKFIKQRTQDRKA
+279 LTKFIKQRTQDRRA
-293 KAFKPQWLQSV
+293 KAFKPLWLQSV
-304 WLLCT
+304 LLLCT
-309 FKVEGLGDISTYHD
+309 FKVEGLGDISTYPEF
-323 IAIYYR
+323 ATYYR
-329 QHFAALDTA
+329 QHFTPLDTA

-344 DWLNDPATLR
+344 AWLNDPATLR

-366 LLTCW
+366 LLTYW
-371 FNINGKYISTQ
+371 FGINDKYIATQ
-382 KDIVVNALAGD
+382 KDIVVNALSD
-393 KRTAVIICDGLRI
+393 NKRTAVIVCDGLRL
-406 EIAESAVND
+406 EIAEAVVND

-423 NREMAFSVL
+423 DRNTALSVL
-432 PSVTENGMSALFGCA
+432 PSVTENGMSALFGCG
-447 EPTMNVQTRF
+447 EPTMNAQSRY

-470 PLNMLNDSVTAHRLV
+470 PLNMLNDGVTANRLV

-496 KKQMGALK
+496 KKQLGALK
-504 DISNYETELRE
+504 DITNYEPELRE

-546 KEPRPEGNVQ
+546 KEPRPDGNIQ

-565 KEPLRASNLIE
+565 EEPLSVTNLIE

-581 FSSNY
+581 FNSNY

-618 FELNIETNNMALGVM
+618 YELNIESNDMALRVM
-633 ISNKKELRAV
+633 ISNKKELKAV

-648 TVKLHAEGCESDLFR
+648 TVKLLAEGCESDLFR
-663 YERKVKLLLY
+663 NERKVKLLLY
-673 AGNKMVSGN
+673 ADSKLVIGNL
-682 QIYSMKPSETIHAE
+682 IYSMKPGETVNVE
-696 FELTQGIDK
+696 FELAHGIDK
-705 VVLVDKETSVQIDSC
+705 VIVVDKDTSEQIDSC
-720 SIIKST
+720 AINKSL
-726 SRDLDDLFNN
+726 SRDIDDLF

>member
-12 SIFAE
+12 RILAE

-38 DDIKRLPICNDYSE
+38 EDIKQLPISNEYSE

-63 AECPVLF
+63 ADSPILF
-70 YVRKKA
+70 YARKKVA
-76 VQLTFLQEYVHTG
+76 QLTFLQEYVQTG

-128 GKDKNWWQSIAD
+128 GKNKNWWQSVAD
-140 GITEP
+140 GTTEP

-152 LDFLHAPSATREKM
+152 LDFLHVPDATRRKM

-181 IDKPQT
+181 INKPQT
-187 EQPAVAM
+187 EQPAEAM

-200 TILQSLAY
+200 VILQSLAD
-208 NTIEGLLLEVYYKWA
+208 NSIEGLLLEVYYQWA
-223 DSTEKID
+223 DSTEKND
-230 SLRKYADN
+230 TLRKYADS
-238 YALLSDVNPL
+238 YAIPTDINLL
-248 KANPNH
+248 KAHPNH
-254 PFAALDRKLMMM
+254 PFAALDRQLMLM
-266 LSNAIKLHQDMNG
+266 LSNAMKLHQDTTE
-279 LTKFIKQRTQDRKA
+279 LTKFLNQRTQDRKV

-309 FKVEGLGDISTYHD
+309 FKVEGLGAISTYQEV
-323 IAIYYR
+323 ATYYWQR
-329 QHFAALDTA
+329 FAALDTA

-344 DWLNDPATLR
+344 DWLNEPAILR

-371 FNINGKYISTQ
+371 FNIKDNYISTQ
-382 KDIVVNALAGD
+382 KDVVVNALAGD
-393 KRTAVIICDGLRI
+393 KRTAVIVCDGLRL
-406 EIAESAVND
+406 EIAEAVVNT

-423 NREMAFSVL
+423 NRKTSLSVL
-432 PSVTENGMSALFGCA
+432 PSVTENGMSALFGCS
-447 EPTMNVQTRF
+447 EPTMNAQTRF
-457 NTLKSV
+457 NTLKSI

-470 PLNMLNDSVTAHRLV
+470 PLNMLNDGVTAQRLV

-504 DISNYETELRE
+504 DITNYEPELRE

-556 KIEERFVLT
+556 KIEERYVLT
-565 KEPLRASNLIE
+565 EEPLKASNLIE

-581 FSSNY
+581 FNSNY
-586 QYYAK
+586 QYFAK

-618 FELNIETNNMALGVM
+618 YELNIETNNMALGVM
-633 ISNKKELRAV
+633 ISNKKELKAV

-648 TVKLHAEGCESDLFR
+648 TVKLLAEGCESDLFR
-663 YERKVKLLLY
+663 NERKVKLLLY
-673 AGNKMVSGN
+673 AGNKRVSGN
-682 QIYSMKPSETIHAE
+682 QIYSMKPGETVHVE
-696 FELTQGIDK
+696 FEMTKGIDK
-705 VVLVDKETSVQIDSC
+705 VILVDRETSVQIDSC
-720 SIIKST
+720 SIIKSA
-726 SRDLDDLFNN
+726 SRDLDDLL

>member
-12 SIFAE
+12 RILAE

-32 LLKYLS
+32 LLKYLPE
-38 DDIKRLPICNDYSE
+38 DIKQLPITGEYSE

-63 AECPVLF
+63 ANSPVLF
-70 YVRKKA
+70 FVRKKA
-76 VQLTFLQEYVHTG
+76 AQLTFLQEYVQTG

-128 GKDKNWWQSIAD
+128 GKNKNWWKSVAD

-152 LDFLHAPSATREKM
+152 LDFLHAPAATRRKM

-187 EQPAVAM
+187 EQPAEAM

-200 TILQSLAY
+200 VILQSLVD
-208 NTIEGLLLEVYYKWA
+208 NSIEGLLLEVYYQWA
-223 DSTEKID
+223 DSTEKND
-230 SLRKYADN
+230 TLRKYADS
-238 YALLSDVNPL
+238 YAIPTDINPL
-248 KANPNH
+248 KAHPNH
-254 PFAALDRKLMMM
+254 PFAALDRQLMLM
-266 LSNAIKLHQDMNG
+266 LSNAMKLHQDTTE
-279 LTKFIKQRTQDRKA
+279 LTIFLNQRTQDRKA

-309 FKVEGLGDISTYHD
+309 FKVEGLGAISTYQD
-323 IAIYYR
+323 IVTYYR
-329 QHFAALDTA
+329 QFFAALDTA

-344 DWLNDPATLR
+344 DWLNEPAILR

-371 FNINGKYISTQ
+371 FNIKDNYISTQ
-382 KDIVVNALAGD
+382 KDVVVNALAGD
-393 KRTAVIICDGLRI
+393 RRTAVIVCDGLRL
-406 EIAESAVND
+406 EIAEAVVNT

-423 NREMAFSVL
+423 NRKTALSVL
-432 PSVTENGMSALFGCA
+432 PSVTENGMSALFGCS
-447 EPTMNVQTRF
+447 EPTMNAQTRF
-457 NTLKSV
+457 NTLKSI
-463 YDDVVIM
+463 YDDVFIM
-470 PLNMLNDSVTAHRLV
+470 PLNMLNDGVTAQRLV

-504 DISNYETELRE
+504 DITNYEPELRE

-556 KIEERFVLT
+556 KIEERYVLT
-565 KEPLRASNLIE
+565 EEPLKASNLIE

-581 FSSNY
+581 FNSNY
-586 QYYAK
+586 QYFAK

-618 FELNIETNNMALGVM
+618 YELNIETNNMALGVM
-633 ISNKKELRAV
+633 ISNKKELKAV

-648 TVKLHAEGCESDLFR
+648 TVKLLAEGCESDLFR
-663 YERKVKLLLY
+663 NERKVKLLLY
-673 AGNKMVSGN
+673 AGNKRVSGN
-682 QIYSMKPSETIHAE
+682 QIYSMKPGETVHVE
-696 FELTQGIDK
+696 FEMTKGIDK
-705 VVLVDKETSVQIDSC
+705 VVLVDRETSVQIDSC
-720 SIIKST
+720 SIIKSA
-726 SRDLDDLFNN
+726 SRDLDDLL

>member
-12 SIFAE
+12 RILAE

-22 VTDANGEGEF
+22 VTDANSEGGF
-32 LLKYLS
+32 LLRYLPE
-38 DDIKRLPICNDYSE
+38 DIKQIPISNECSE
-52 IEAKYLAESKY
+52 IEAKYLAESEY
-63 AECPVLF
+63 ADCSILF
-70 YVRKKA
+70 YAKKKA
-76 VQLTFLQEYVHTG
+76 AQLTFLQEYVQTG

-106 EATGKNT
+106 DVTGKNT
-113 HLTKDQLLLAAKLSE
+113 HQTKDQLLLAAKLSE
-128 GKDKNWWQSIAD
+128 GKNKNWWQSVAD

-152 LDFLHAPSATREKM
+152 LDFLHAPAATRQKM

-181 IDKPQT
+181 IDKPQM
-187 EQPAVAM
+187 EQSAEAL

-200 TILQSLAY
+200 VILQSLAD
-208 NTIEGLLLEVYYKWA
+208 NSIEWFLLEVYYQWA

-238 YALLSDVNPL
+238 YALPTDINPL
-248 KANPNH
+248 KAHPNH
-254 PFAALDRKLMMM
+254 PFAALDRQLMQM
-266 LSNAIKLHQDMNG
+266 LSNAMKMHQDTTE
-279 LTKFIKQRTQDRKA
+279 LTKFLKQRTQDRKA

-309 FKVEGLGDISTYHD
+309 FKVEGLGTISTYQD
-323 IAIYYR
+323 IATYYR

-371 FNINGKYISTQ
+371 FDIKDNYISTQ
-382 KDIVVNALAGD
+382 KDIVTNALSGD
-393 KRTAVIICDGLRI
+393 KRTAVIVCDGLRL
-406 EIAESAVND
+406 EIAEAVVNA
-415 ITDKNVKI
+415 ITDKTVKI
-423 NREMAFSVL
+423 NRKTALSVL
-432 PSVTENGMSALFGCA
+432 PSVTENGMSALFGCSD
-447 EPTMNVQTRF
+447 PTMNTQTRF
-457 NTLKSV
+457 NTLKSF

-470 PLNMLNDSVTAHRLV
+470 PLNMLNDGVTAQHLA

-504 DISNYETELRE
+504 DITNYEPELRE

-536 VLTGLLDEAD
+536 VLTGILDEAD

-556 KIEERFVLT
+556 KIEERYVLT
-565 KEPLRASNLIE
+565 EEPLNAANLIE
-576 RTGRY
+576 KAGRY
-581 FSSNY
+581 FNSNY

-618 FELNIETNNMALGVM
+618 YELNIETNNMALGVM
-633 ISNKKELRAV
+633 ISNKKELKSV

-648 TVKLHAEGCESDLFR
+648 TVKLLAEGCESDLFR
-663 YERKVKLLLY
+663 NERKVKLLLY

-696 FELTQGIDK
+696 FEMTLGIDK

-720 SIIKST
+720 SIIKSA
-726 SRDLDDLFNN
+726 SRDLDDLL

>member
-12 SIFAE
+12 RILAE

-32 LLKYLS
+32 LLKYLPE
-38 DDIKRLPICNDYSE
+38 DIKQLPITGEYSE

-63 AECPVLF
+63 ADNPVLF
-70 YVRKKA
+70 FVRKKA
-76 VQLTFLQEYVHTG
+76 AQLTFLQEYVQTG

-94 DDMEVYIKQKLF
+94 DDMAVYIKQKLF

-113 HLTKDQLLLAAKLSE
+113 HLAKDQLLLAAKLSE
-128 GKDKNWWQSIAD
+128 GKNKNWWQSVAD

-152 LDFLHAPSATREKM
+152 LDFLHTPAATRRKM

-187 EQPAVAM
+187 EQPAEAM

-200 TILQSLAY
+200 LILQSLADDS
-208 NTIEGLLLEVYYKWA
+208 IEGLLLEVYYQWA
-223 DSTEKID
+223 DSTERID

-238 YALLSDVNPL
+238 YTLPADINPL
-248 KANPNH
+248 KAHPNH
-254 PFAALDRKLMMM
+254 PFVALDRQLMLM
-266 LSNAIKLHQDMNG
+266 LSNAMKLHQDTTE
-279 LTKFIKQRTQDRKA
+279 LTKFLKQRTQDRKA

-304 WLLCT
+304 WIHCT
-309 FKVEGLGDISTYHD
+309 FKVEGLSAISTYQD
-323 IAIYYR
+323 IATYYR

-344 DWLNDPATLR
+344 DWLNEPATLR

-371 FNINGKYISTQ
+371 FDIKDNYISTQ

-393 KRTAVIICDGLRI
+393 KRTAVIVCDGLRL
-406 EIAESAVND
+406 EITEAVVNA

-423 NREMAFSVL
+423 ERKTALSVL
-432 PSVTENGMSALFGCA
+432 PSVTENGMSALFGCS
-447 EPTMNVQTRF
+447 EPTMNAQTRF
-457 NTLKSV
+457 NTLKSI

-470 PLNMLNDSVTAHRLV
+470 PLNMLNDGVTAQRLV

-504 DISNYETELRE
+504 DITNYEPELRE

-546 KEPRPEGNVQ
+546 KEPRPEGNIQ
-556 KIEERFVLT
+556 KIEERYVLT
-565 KEPLRASNLIE
+565 EEPLNAANLIE
-576 RTGRY
+576 RTDCY
-581 FSSNY
+581 FNSNY

-618 FELNIETNNMALGVM
+618 YVLNVETNNMALGVM
-633 ISNKKELRAV
+633 ISNKKELKAV

-648 TVKLHAEGCESDLFR
+648 TVKLLAEGCESDLFR
-663 YERKVKLLLY
+663 SERKVKLLLF

-682 QIYSMKPSETIHAE
+682 QIFSMKPGETIHAE
-696 FELTQGIDK
+696 FEMTQGIDK

-720 SIIKST
+720 SIIKSA
-726 SRDLDDLFNN
+726 SRDLDDLL

>member
-1 MIGIWFKEDIE
+1 MIGIWFREDIE
-12 SIFAE
+12 RILAE

-22 VTDANGEGEF
+22 VTDANSEGCF
-32 LLKYLS
+32 LLKYLPEE
-38 DDIKRLPICNDYSE
+38 IKQLPISNEYSE
-52 IEAKYLAESKY
+52 IEAKYLAESEY
-63 AECPVLF
+63 ADNPILF
-70 YVRKKA
+70 YAKKKA
-76 VQLTFLQEYVHTG
+76 TQLTFLQEYVQTG

-106 EATGKNT
+106 DATGKNT

-128 GKDKNWWQSIAD
+128 GKNKNWWQSVAD

-152 LDFLHAPSATREKM
+152 LDFLHAPAATQGKM

-187 EQPAVAM
+187 EQPAEAM
-194 AQEVVN
+194 TQEVVN
-200 TILQSLAY
+200 TILQSLAD
-208 NTIEGLLLEVYYKWA
+208 NTIEGLLLEVYYQWA

-230 SLRKYADN
+230 TLRKYADN
-238 YALLSDVNPL
+238 YVLPADINPL
-248 KANPNH
+248 KAHPNH
-254 PFAALDRKLMMM
+254 PFAALDRQLMKM
-266 LSNAIKLHQDMNG
+266 LSSAMKLHQDTKE

-293 KAFKPQWLQSV
+293 RAFKPQWLQSV
-304 WLLCT
+304 LLLCT
-309 FKVEGLGDISTYHD
+309 FKVEGLGQVTTYQD
-323 IAIYYR
+323 MGTYYR
-329 QHFAALDTA
+329 LHFASLDTA

-344 DWLNDPATLR
+344 AWLNEPTTLR

-366 LLTCW
+366 LLTYW
-371 FNINGKYISTQ
+371 YGINDKYIATQ
-382 KDIVVNALAGD
+382 KDIVVNALSGD
-393 KRTAVIICDGLRI
+393 KRTAVIVCDGLRL
-406 EIAESAVND
+406 EIAEAVVND

-423 NREMAFSVL
+423 DRNTALSVL
-432 PSVTENGMSALFGCA
+432 PSVTENGMSALFGCG
-447 EPTMNVQTRF
+447 EPTMNAQSRF
-457 NTLKSV
+457 NILKSA

-470 PLNMLNDSVTAHRLV
+470 PLNMLNDGVTANRLV

-496 KKQMGALK
+496 KKQLGALK
-504 DISNYETELRE
+504 DITNYEPELRE

-546 KEPRPEGNVQ
+546 KEPRPEGNIQ

-565 KEPLRASNLIE
+565 EEPLNTSNLIE

-581 FSSNY
+581 FNSNY

-618 FELNIETNNMALGVM
+618 YELNIESNDMALRVM
-633 ISNKKELRAV
+633 IFNKKELKAV

-648 TVKLHAEGCESDLFR
+648 TVKLLAEGCELDLFR
-663 YERKVKLLLY
+663 NERKVKLLLF

-682 QIYSMKPSETIHAE
+682 QIFSMKPGETIHAE
-696 FELTQGIDK
+696 FEMTQGIAK

-726 SRDLDDLFNN
+726 SRDLDDLF

>member
-12 SIFAE
+12 RILAE

-22 VTDANGEGEF
+22 VTDGNGEGEF

-38 DDIKRLPICNDYSE
+38 EGIKQLPITGEYSE

-63 AECPVLF
+63 ADSPVLF
-70 YVRKKA
+70 YARKKA
-76 VQLTFLQEYVHTG
+76 AQLTFLQEYVQTG
-89 GLLVL
+89 GLLEL

-106 EATGKNT
+106 ETTGKNT
-113 HLTKDQLLLAAKLSE
+113 HLTKDRLLLAAKLSE
-128 GKDKNWWQSIAD
+128 GKNKNWWQSVAD

-152 LDFLHAPSATREKM
+152 LDFLHAPAATRQKM

-181 IDKPQT
+181 VGKPQT
-187 EQPAVAM
+187 EQPAEAM

-200 TILQSLAY
+200 VILQSLAD
-208 NTIEGLLLEVYYKWA
+208 NSIEGLLLEVYYQWA

-230 SLRKYADN
+230 TLRKYADN
-238 YALLSDVNPL
+238 YVLPADINPL
-248 KANPNH
+248 KAHPDH
-254 PFAALDRKLMMM
+254 PFAALDRQLMLV
-266 LSNAIKLHQDMNG
+266 LSNAMKLHQDTTE
-279 LTKFIKQRTQDRKA
+279 LTKFLKQRTQDRKA

-309 FKVEGLGDISTYHD
+309 FKVEDLGQVTTYQD
-323 IAIYYR
+323 MATYYR

-344 DWLNDPATLR
+344 DWLNDPVTLR
-354 PLQEHYTILNNE
+354 PLQEHYTILNYE

-371 FNINGKYISTQ
+371 FNIKDNYVPTQ
-382 KDIVVNALAGD
+382 KNIVVNALAGD
-393 KRTAVIICDGLRI
+393 KRTAIIVCDGLRL
-406 EIAESAVND
+406 EIAEAVVGA

-423 NREMAFSVL
+423 DKKTALSVL
-432 PSVTENGMSALFGCA
+432 PSVTENGMSALFACS
-447 EPTMNVQTRF
+447 EPTVNAQSRF
-457 NTLKSV
+457 NSLKSI

-470 PLNMLNDSVTAHRLV
+470 PLNMLHDGVTAQHLV

-504 DISNYETELRE
+504 DITNYESELRE

-525 NKIVLTTDHGF
+525 EKIVLTTDHGF

-546 KEPRPEGNVQ
+546 KEPRPKGNIQ
-556 KIEERFVLT
+556 KIEERYVLT
-565 KEPLRASNLIE
+565 EEPLKVSNLIE

-581 FSSNY
+581 FDSNY

-618 FELNIETNNMALGVM
+618 YELNIETDNMAMGVK
-633 ISNKKELRAV
+633 ISNKEELKAV

-648 TVKLHAEGCESDLFR
+648 TVKLLAEGCESDLFR
-663 YERKVKLLLY
+663 NERKVKLMLY
-673 AGNKMVSGN
+673 AGNKMVFGN
-682 QIYSMKPSETIHAE
+682 QFFSMKPGETIHAE
-696 FELTQGIDK
+696 FEMTQGIDK

-720 SIIKST
+720 SIIKSA
-726 SRDLDDLFNN
+726 SRDLDDLL

>member
-12 SIFAE
+12 RILAE

-32 LLKYLS
+32 LLKYLPE
-38 DDIKRLPICNDYSE
+38 DIKQLPITGEYSE

-63 AECPVLF
+63 ADNPVLF
-70 YVRKKA
+70 YVKKKA
-76 VQLTFLQEYVHTG
+76 LQLTFLQEYVQTG
-89 GLLVL
+89 GLWVL
-94 DDMEVYIKQKLF
+94 DDMAVYIKQKLF

-128 GKDKNWWQSIAD
+128 GKNKNWWQSVAD

-152 LDFLHAPSATREKM
+152 LEFLHAPATTRQKM

-187 EQPAVAM
+187 EQSAEAL

-200 TILQSLAY
+200 VILQSLAD
-208 NTIEGLLLEVYYKWA
+208 NSIEGLLLEVYYQWA

-230 SLRKYADN
+230 SLRKFADN
-238 YALLSDVNPL
+238 YALLTDINPL
-248 KANPNH
+248 KAHPNH
-254 PFAALDRKLMMM
+254 PFAALDRQLMQM
-266 LSNAIKLHQDMNG
+266 LSNTMKMHQDTTE
-279 LTKFIKQRTQDRKA
+279 LTKFLKQRAQDRKA

-309 FKVEGLGDISTYHD
+309 FKVEGLGSISTYQD
-323 IAIYYR
+323 IATYYR

-371 FNINGKYISTQ
+371 FDRKDNYISTQ
-382 KDIVVNALAGD
+382 KDIVTNALSGD
-393 KRTAVIICDGLRI
+393 KRTAVIVCDGLRL
-406 EIAESAVND
+406 EIAEAVVNV

-423 NREMAFSVL
+423 DRKTALSVL
-432 PSVTENGMSALFGCA
+432 PSVTENGMSALFGCSD
-447 EPTMNVQTRF
+447 PTMNTQTRF
-457 NTLKSV
+457 NTLKSF

-470 PLNMLNDSVTAHRLV
+470 PLNMLNDGVTAHRLV

-504 DISNYETELRE
+504 DITNYEPELRE

-546 KEPRPEGNVQ
+546 KEPRPEGNIQ
-556 KIEERFVLT
+556 KIEERYVLT
-565 KEPLRASNLIE
+565 EEPLNAANLIE
-576 RTGRY
+576 KAGRY
-581 FSSNY
+581 FDSNY

-618 FELNIETNNMALGVM
+618 YELNIETNNMALGVM
-633 ISNKKELRAV
+633 ISNKKELKAV

-648 TVKLHAEGCESDLFR
+648 TVKLLAEGCESDLFR
-663 YERKVKLLLY
+663 NERKVKLLLF

-682 QIYSMKPSETIHAE
+682 QIYSMKPGETIHAE
-696 FELTQGIDK
+696 FEMAQGIDK

-720 SIIKST
+720 SIIKSS
-726 SRDLDDLFNN
+726 SRDLDDLL